1 LIGLVTYHFR
11 FHLSPRE
18 EYSSLT
24 DLAEF
29 VGSPTGSGTL
39 WKGTP
44 YIGDHDD
51 DSLFLHHTLGKKI
64 MTIPTE
70 SWDPPKRF
78 ELTRDQSQWIKWHD
92 LRPTIKMGSQ

>member
-1 LIGLVTYHFR
+1 MKKLPLFALLRKLPRRIVLWIIALTLIGLVTYHYR

-18 EYSSLT
+18 EYASLT

-29 VGSPTGSGTL
+29 VDSPTGSGTL

-51 DSLFLHHTLGKKI
+51 DS
-64 MTIPTE
+64 
-70 SWDPPKRF
+70 R
-78 ELTRDQSQWIKWHD
+78 
-92 LRPTIKMGSQ
+92 